1 MHYFLTRTYN
11 ERERADVA
19 AGGNEAQHADGQE
32 QEAHHD
38 HDDRQRVHQLPV
50 VEVVHGKRLVAWKSS
65 AVRVF

>member
-19 AGGNEAQHADGQE
+19 ARGNEAQHADGQE

-38 HDDRQRVHQLPV
+38 HDDRQRVH
-50 VEVVHGKRLVAWKSS
+50 
-65 AVRVF
+65 